1 MSEDVLRGK
10 VAALLNDREA
20 AINLGND
27 DGVEVGDR
35 FAILASE
42 LVPVTDPDTG
52 VDLGEVE
59 YPKAVVKVVRVA
71 GPHLSIVRTFRT
83 IRGRPSVLGSSF
95 AATPDK
101 VETLNVDSR
110 DTVKSTMTDGLLL
123 VRRGDPV
130 VLATG
135 DAYLSD

>member
-1 MSEDVLRGK
+1 MGEAILRGK
-10 VAALLNDREA
+10 VAALLNEREA
-20 AINLGND
+20 AINLGNE

-42 LVPVTDPDTG
+42 LIPVTDPDTEMS
-52 VDLGEVE
+52 LGEVE
-59 YPKAVVKVVRVA
+59 YPKAIVKVVRVT

-83 IRGRPSVLGSSF
+83 IRGRPSVLGTSF
-95 AATPDK
+95 SATPDR
-101 VETLNVDSR
+101 VETLNVDSQ
-110 DTVKSTMTDGLLL
+110 DTLKSNIKDELLL